1 MKKKLLIPFA
11 VLAAFMGLSACGG
24 NNQTESKAPGVSTSA
39 TEKNEIK
46 ITFSNANKKL
56 TKGEKGTFT
65 SNVEGVTWSSDNTA
79 VATIDAKG
87 EVTAVGEGKAVIKAS
102 KEGYEDATETIT
114 VVLKKIVIT
123 AAGNKTALTIGEEV
137 QLSADVTGVTW
148 TTSDNKLATVDDTGK
163 VKALAAGS
171 VTISAQAEGYTKGSI
186 SLEIARPAANATFDF
201 LTDADH
207 YSADGWWE
215 LASTGFFSMETSEG
229 FTPKMTPMSFG
240 QQTEESDPY
249 IGGFD
254 VGDKETIK
262 FNSNKANSAEFLVN
276 IGNAD
281 EIALADVMSV
291 KLNGAALDLS
301 AITLPAH
308 EGQYGNTLTF
318 EDVSLGNA
326 TLING
331 ENTLVFE
338 FLASSAPRLNTLA
351 VYAGDATVAVVA
363 PVAKSQ
369 IAVSETKLSV
379 IEGEDVQ
386 IVTTEAGVTYTS
398 VDPET
403 ATVDNT
409 GKVHGVAVGITN
421 ITVSKAGMYSVRVEI
436 TVNPKPVAGQIIV
449 EAEDAEEIKD
459 GSVSGVNVNTD
470 GAGGGFPGGGNT
482 VHSGGK
488 YINAWQASDVT
499 LTYKWTVD
507 SAKTMGFSI
516 VGAAPMSFNGEA
528 SAYVFQTST
537 VMTLNNAAFNPAAD
551 AQFAAPQGWSST
563 MEEVV
568 LGTVNLNAG
577 ENTLVIQF
585 NGSFPSLDCFKFSL
599 LN

>member
-39 TEKNEIK
+39 SEKNEIK
-46 ITFSNANKKL
+46 ITFSKANKKL

-65 SNVEGVTWSSDNTA
+65 SSVEGVTWSSDNTA
-79 VATIDAKG
+79 VATIDDKG
-87 EVTAVGEGKAVIKAS
+87 EVTAIGEGKAVIKAS
-102 KEGYEDATETIT
+102 KEGYKDATETIT

-148 TTSDNKLATVDDTGK
+148 TTSDNKLATVDGTGK

-215 LASTGFFSMETSEG
+215 LANTGGFSMETSEG
-229 FTPKMTPMSFG
+229 FTPKMTPMSWG

-301 AITLPAH
+301 NITLPAH
-308 EGQYGNTLTF
+308 EGQYGNSLTF
-318 EDVSLGNA
+318 EDVSFGNA

-338 FLASSAPRLNTLA
+338 FLASGAPRLNTLA

-363 PVAKSQ
+363 PAAKSQ
-369 IAVSETKLSV
+369 IAVNEAKLSV

-398 VDPET
+398 VNPET

-470 GAGGGFPGGGNT
+470 GAGGFGGSNT

-499 LTYKWTVD
+499 LTYKWNVD

-516 VGAAPMSFNGEA
+516 VGAAPMSFGGEA
-528 SAYVFQTST
+528 SAYVFANSMT
-537 VMTLNNAAFNPAAD
+537 MTLNNAAFDPAAD

-563 MEEVV
+563 MEEVA
-568 LGTVNLNAG
+568 LGNVNLIDG
-577 ENTLVIQF
+577 ENTLTIAF
-585 NGSFPSLDCFKFSL
+585 SGSFPSLDCFKFSL
-599 LN
+599 LS

>member
-39 TEKNEIK
+39 SEKNEIK

-65 SNVEGVTWSSDNTA
+65 STVEGVTWSSDNTA
-79 VATIDAKG
+79 VATIDDKG

-102 KEGYEDATETIT
+102 KEGYKDATETIT

-148 TTSDNKLATVDDTGK
+148 TTSDNKLATVDNTGK
-163 VKALAAGS
+163 VKALGAGS
-171 VTISAQAEGYTKGSI
+171 VTISAEAEGYTKGSI

-291 KLNGAALDLS
+291 KLNGVALDLS
-301 AITLPAH
+301 NITLPAH
-308 EGQYGNTLTF
+308 EGQYGNSLTF

-338 FLASSAPRLNTLA
+338 FLSSNAPRLNTLA

-363 PVAKSQ
+363 PAAKSQ
-369 IAVSETKLSV
+369 IAVSEAKLSV

-470 GAGGGFPGGGNT
+470 GAGGFGGSSNV

-516 VGAAPMSFNGEA
+516 VGAAPMNFGGEA
-528 SAYVFQTST
+528 SAYVFAEST
-537 VMTLNNAAFNPAAD
+537 TMTLNNAAFNPAAD

-563 MEEVV
+563 MEEVA

>member
-39 TEKNEIK
+39 SEKNEIK

-65 SNVEGVTWSSDNTA
+65 STVEGVTWSSDNTA
-79 VATIDAKG
+79 VATIDDKG

-102 KEGYEDATETIT
+102 KEGYKDATETIT
-114 VVLKKIVIT
+114 VVLKKIVVT

-148 TTSDNKLATVDDTGK
+148 TTSDNKLATVDNTGK

-171 VTISAQAEGYTKGSI
+171 VTISAEAEGYTKGSI

-291 KLNGAALDLS
+291 KLNGVALDLS

-338 FLASSAPRLNTLA
+338 FLASNAPRLNTLA

-369 IAVSETKLSV
+369 IAVNEAKLSV

-386 IVTTEAGVTYTS
+386 IVTTEVHQYGPFGFGRLLSLCCFAEPRPLITPVKSMVSLLVSPTS
-398 VDPET
+398 PSPRPVCIPSASRSPSTQNRLLVRSSSKLKTPKKSKT
-403 ATVDNT
+403 AASLALPSTPMVLAALAVPAT
-409 GKVHGVAVGITN
+409 SSIAVA
-421 ITVSKAGMYSVRVEI
+421 S
-436 TVNPKPVAGQIIV
+436 
-449 EAEDAEEIKD
+449 
-459 GSVSGVNVNTD
+459 
-470 GAGGGFPGGGNT
+470 
-482 VHSGGK
+482 
-488 YINAWQASDVT
+488 
-499 LTYKWTVD
+499 
-507 SAKTMGFSI
+507 
-516 VGAAPMSFNGEA
+516 
-528 SAYVFQTST
+528 TST
-537 VMTLNNAAFNPAAD
+537 PGRRATSPSPISGPSIALRPWASPLS
-551 AQFAAPQGWSST
+551 AP
-563 MEEVV
+563 
-568 LGTVNLNAG
+568 LR
-577 ENTLVIQF
+577 
-585 NGSFPSLDCFKFSL
+585 
-599 LN
+599 